1 MTKVVRSAGYLT
13 IKSMEAVCLVRQT
26 AKGTSKEM
34 PIMSTSN
41 RSEERK
47 NTVYNSKLV
56 HAQSGD
62 LVGYVIDLSD
72 SGIRLMS
79 PEPQEVGSELEL
91 RLELPEQI
99 NGQDSIEL
107 TAAVR
112 WCETDIPPDYQAIGL
127 EVLNATDEVV
137 LVLATVQG
145 MLSFAH

>member
-1 MTKVVRSAGYLT
+1 MT
-13 IKSMEAVCLVRQT
+13 
-26 AKGTSKEM
+26 
-34 PIMSTSN
+34 IMSTSN